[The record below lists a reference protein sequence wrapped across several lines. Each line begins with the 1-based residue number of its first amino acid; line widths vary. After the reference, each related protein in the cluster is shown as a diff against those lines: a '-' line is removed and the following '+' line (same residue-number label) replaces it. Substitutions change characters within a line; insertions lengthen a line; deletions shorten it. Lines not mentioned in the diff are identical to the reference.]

1 MFRVPYCDTFINVHK
16 TKGWF
21 TINSG
26 ISMNYTP
33 EMEKGM
39 QQAHKVPYA
48 EYERKLE
55 TRLEV
60 EKSRQKE
67 YEKSKALIN
76 NLDKM

>member
-1 MFRVPYCDTFINVHK
+1 
-16 TKGWF
+16 
-21 TINSG
+21 
-26 ISMNYTP
+26 MNYTP